1 MIAPYVPP
9 AGTPVVSP
17 QAAYIVT
24 DILAGNTNPNVNP
37 FWGKFAID
45 SPDGRRPAT
54 LKTGTNNDAKDLN
67 AYGYIAAPS
76 KAARADGAY
85 ALAVGVW
92 AGNSDNTPV
101 GQVFSIEVTT
111 YMWQG
116 FLEEAPRPGRSRG
129 SRGRDGLTRVAIDPW
144 TGPARRQGRRRPST
158 NGSSTAPQ
166 PKHPL
171 VAEHV
176 RRRRAP
182 DAGRRVREPYDNW
195 MKADRDWIRRAEKG
209 PGTAGGPER
218 TRTAYFYNPAFHP
231 YGRSWGAA
239 RGRRGLRAEPEPEPV
254 LHPAADPGCQRR
266 DPVARGAD
274 AGRHRARSPR
284 PFCPPA
290 SPTPVPVGGA
300 AADPPS
306 RRRRPNRRRHRRP
319 RRRRNPTP
327 TPTPTPPPEPP
338 APPPPAA

>member
-1 MIAPYVPP
+1 MVTAYGTLGNAGKRVDHTTLLTVKDRNGEDVIKPYVPP

-24 DILAGNTNPNVNP
+24 DILAGNTNPSVNP

-67 AYGYIAAPS
+67 AYGYIAAPT

-101 GQVFSIEVTT
+101 GKAFSIEVTT
-111 YMWQG
+111 YVWQG
-116 FLEEAPRPGRSRG
+116 FLEEASKTWPIARFARPE
-129 SRGRDGLTRVAIDPW
+129 GLTRVAIDPW
-144 TGPARRQGRRRPST
+144 TGLLADKGGKSVDEWFINNT
-158 NGSSTAPQ
+158 Q

-171 VAEHV
+171 VADTCGV
-176 RRRRAP
+176 DVLLTP
-182 DAGRRVREPYDNW
+182 DVGFESRYDNW
-195 MKADRDWIRRAEKG
+195 MRADRDWIRRAEKG

-231 YGRSWGAA
+231 YGRSWGSLVV
-239 RGRRGLRAEPEPEPV
+239 GK
-254 LHPAADPGCQRR
+254 GCG
-266 DPVARGAD
+266 P
-274 AGRHRARSPR
+274 SP
-284 PFCPPA
+284 
-290 SPTPVPVGGA
+290 SPTPSCIPL
-300 AADPPS
+300 
-306 RRRRPNRRRHRRP
+306 
-319 RRRRNPTP
+319 PTP
-327 TPTPTPPPEPP
+327 DASGVIPSLAAPTTGPSGALTSFTPPEVLRIWLLPLPP
-338 APPPPAA
+338 RS